1 MEATTIKLYSGT
13 KMELDS
19 FREYKNESYDEVVR
33 KLLFIAKNCSKKP
46 ELSKQTVEDI
56 ERARRRIKEGKY
68 LTEAEARKV
77 LRL

>member
-1 MEATTIKLYSGT
+1 VEATTIKLYSGT
-13 KMELDS
+13 KTELDS

-56 ERARRRIKEGKY
+56 ERARTRIKEGKY